1 MKKILLAT
9 LAILWLLTG
18 TGGKI
23 VAQENIAV
31 WKFPTGV
38 TNVTCVSDL
47 ISESDCIFTTQTSQS
62 TQVNTQGTNH
72 PNTMLC
78 GDTDNTK
85 SLQMSGQD
93 GGSVIFKISTSPFR
107 SISISYDIRCHPN
120 MQDGGYSDYAWSY
133 STNGT
138 TFIDAPAETAVSNF
152 TATTFTT
159 HTADFSS
166 INDLNGQS
174 AVWFKLTMSGAPS
187 SNVASNLDNVVFS
200 GNTFSCYTPINVTA
214 VSTAP
219 NQAVITWDS
228 QGTNEESYT
237 LVYYTTSLNNNALNS
252 LVSINSPFA
261 ISNVSSPY
269 TLTGLTANTNYY
281 IYVRSNCGSDDN
293 SLWASTT
300 VRTPTVCTISDFE
313 STDVAGSTASLS
325 WTTDADNTMIR
336 VFTAAKSNPWET
348 TAGLFLEETVTGTS
362 YELTGLNFSTTYYVY
377 AKSVCSANNI
387 SETVSTSFTT
397 NFADNVSII
406 NIGEGTS
413 TSSYLPTYS
422 LYNYSLTQQIY
433 TADEMGLPNG
443 GSILSIAF
451 YNGGSDKTRTIDLYM
466 LNSSKST
473 FTGAT
478 DWVSVATA
486 DRVYSG
492 SVTFTAGVWTTITL
506 DTPFEYDGASNFILI
521 VDDNTGSWS
530 SGLSCRTFSA
540 TTNQS
545 LYVYND
551 GTNYNPSSPSSYSGT
566 ITTAKNQLQIV
577 ATPAPASTC
586 PKPTDLTTNNVSATS
601 ATITWHAGG
610 EETAWTLKYGP
621 AGFDVETAGTE
632 VSIEITPTY
641 ALTGLAGNSEYD
653 VYIKAVC
660 SDTDESAWKKV
671 SFETPCTVIV
681 IDEEHS
687 YTEGFESTTCPNCWS
702 EATTGSHYWTFGQS
716 GTHSSYTGTH
726 SGSYNASYRHVTRGD
741 NCKLISPVFDFGDM
755 VSGKLEFWRK
765 NPAWGNDIDV
775 LSVYYRTS
783 SDASWTL
790 LSSYTSASSSW
801 VKETVTLP
809 NVNSSYQ
816 IAFEATDNYGY
827 GLGIDDIVVRVGSS
841 AAEITAFSFAEDA
854 EAAVINSEEAT
865 VTCLVSY
872 STESLNGLVPTIA
885 ISDYAT
891 ISPASGVAQDFS
903 SPFTYTVTA
912 ENETEKIWTVNVS
925 KVATASSA
933 KDILSFSFANQVGE
947 SVIDTENKTVSAYA
961 AWNYNFA
968 NNITP
973 TITVSPLATISP
985 ASGVSQNFARPVT
998 YTVTAEDES
1007 YQEWT
1012 VTINND
1018 PDACVNP
1025 MESSIVTYDLEATSA
1040 TIAWV
1045 RRYLETSY
1053 NVKVSTTAMTDMTAT
1068 ADVFDGVV
1076 NDTAVALTGLTAN
1089 TQYYIYVQSACGI
1102 ETWVNKTIT
1111 TPCGAIEID
1120 DANHY
1125 VETFENYSSGLPD
1138 CWRKLGSGTVA
1149 VQTSTVHNGSKSLK
1163 FNGAT
1168 SNLVVLPL
1176 FTPEISNLQFTLWSR
1191 PESTSSNYSGSFD
1204 IGYVTNVTDET
1215 TFTVVKTYSW
1225 DEFSG
1230 YAADTI
1236 YMPAAPAG
1244 STFAMRH
1251 RPNSTSWYWFV
1262 DDIDIG
1268 PLPTCMAPQTCVV
1281 SDITTNSASV
1291 TWTDM
1296 VEANAWQYQVND
1308 GEITDVT
1315 VKPINISN
1323 LSANTSYT
1331 VKVRM
1336 SCGGGEYSDWSST
1349 TFRTDCGPLALP
1361 YRENLDDYTATA
1373 YDAEGVLP
1381 PCWTINFMGSDN
1393 NYAPHVCNSDYY
1405 QPNTGSKYF
1414 IMNVADDDANRA
1426 TIGPNSYALLPELEN
1441 GYAGTYVSFETKAS
1455 VLNRGAMTVGY
1466 MIGDTYTNLTNVTL
1480 ATSKTTFSYVVPGTV
1495 PSDAI
1500 LTLKLTSNSGA
1511 GRLSVGIDN
1520 VYIREASSDNTIL
1533 SYAATTEQGDA
1544 ICNLDN
1550 EAHTISVELRSGYV
1564 AGATVS
1570 QTIAL
1575 NDENATIKQQVGSDF
1590 VNLPASFTWY
1600 MTTADTTITYKVI
1613 AENGN
1618 EQIYTATVTIESCAA
1633 PSVLT
1638 SEQTSM
1644 TNVNCSWTPAEGTSA
1659 WNFYYTTTQL
1669 TPTELNAL
1677 TASDYTTVNTTS
1689 ASATVVGETTY
1700 YWYLRTDC
1708 SGSYSAW
1715 QESSFTTWEN
1725 CAAPTNLETSLI
1737 GDNDI
1742 MITWDVQDNLP
1753 LGEGI
1758 FTDDFERQTVNGGQ
1772 FQYTND
1778 ATYPWQIVLS
1788 PDNNGTYC
1796 IKSSNAGVGN
1806 SQSTISMT
1814 YTATANVTLSFKY
1827 WVMGESATSE
1837 WDYMKFTLDGV
1848 TTNYLGTSTSSSSWT
1863 TASHRL
1869 TAGEHTMSWS
1879 YVKDNSVNGTGD
1891 CAYIDDITLPGL
1903 IPGANSSVVIYKNDV
1918 ELVTLPATQTS
1929 YTDAGLEAGHYCY
1942 TIKTVCREG
1951 SESELSAAVC
1961 QDINDCL
1968 AVTNLS
1974 VGSLTDNSAV
1984 ISWTR
1989 GEETSWNLKVNDGTP
2004 IALTE
2009 TTEGITVNG
2018 DVVSYSLTG
2027 LESNTTYTVS
2037 IQSNCD
2043 GTLGQNW
2050 TSANFTTER
2059 TSATLPYV
2067 YGFEDATENTSWI
2080 LLNGT
2085 HTNKWYI
2092 GTASNNG
2099 GANGLYVSNDN
2110 GVTNAYTISA
2120 ASNVYAYRSINIPST
2135 TEYFISFDW
2144 MAKGESCCD
2153 YLRAFL
2159 VPTSVVINVNQENG
2173 ITTNTTTPDGWYDIS
2188 EIVKMN
2194 DVTEW
2199 QHSEKVMTI
2208 NSGFY
2213 NLVFY
2218 WRNDGSVGTNPPA
2231 SIDNINIHA
2240 ITCPTV
2246 GELAADASSITN
2258 NSAVITWVERGSAEA
2273 WEIVVSSSSLS
2284 SNQLASAE
2292 SVTVTEPT
2300 YSATGLNAVTT
2311 YYVYVRAN
2319 CGTDDN
2325 SEWTSLTFATVADCA
2340 TPEELQTN
2348 NVSAASATITW
2359 NGYTATQWTLEYRI
2373 GTTGTWTLVEGID
2386 EASYTLTT
2394 TGNTTYNVRIK
2405 AVCGEDV
2412 SDYST
2417 ILSFT
2422 TPCEEITELPYIE
2435 EFDEYAADIVPS
2447 CWDNSASTSTTL
2459 SSNPERIWGV
2469 YSYNNNK
2476 MLRMYNFFVQ
2486 TGTALI
2492 NSQPISL
2499 PSEGDN
2505 ILTFDYSHLASCG
2518 AFTLKISTNGGSS
2531 FSDLGTYEAT
2541 STSYNYTNPGTFTAA
2556 APISLAAY
2564 AGETIIMQF
2573 FANANYGSGAIFV
2586 DNIVIHEL
2594 SSDAEIVAF
2603 SFAEEVEPAVINSSD
2618 ATVTSVVAYSTES
2631 LNGLVPTISI
2641 SNFAT
2646 ISPASGVA
2654 QDFTNPVIYT
2664 VTAENGTIKEWTVNV
2679 NRMAT
2684 ASSEKDILSFTF
2696 NGQVGESVIDATAH
2710 TVTAVANMNIDL
2722 ASPITPTIEVS
2733 PLATISPTSGTAQTF
2748 TEPVTY
2754 IVTAEDEST
2763 QEWIVSIVHDFTTL
2777 ANLPYSCDFEDATEN
2792 SNWVLD
2798 NGSQT
2803 NKWYIGTAANNGG
2816 ETGLYISND
2825 NGTNNSY
2832 GATVSYVYAYRQIIV
2847 EEAGNYDISFDWKAN
2862 GESTRD
2868 LLRAFVIPT
2877 TLGSNIAA
2885 GNANGMTSYTNTNPT
2900 GWIDVANPS
2909 GPLQLQTTWQHS
2921 EKSVSLEA
2929 AAYNLVFFWK
2939 NDGSVQNMT
2948 PAAID
2953 NISIASAS
2961 FTITA
2966 SVTGF
2971 GTIDPSGEVSVAEGA
2986 DQTFTMTPM
2995 SGFALAS
3002 LMVDGVDQISQVVNN
3017 TYTFENVSADHTIVA
3032 DFQPEHIINA
3042 TAGNGGTISPSGQ
3055 VHIGDGGNI
3064 TFTVS
3069 ANEGYRISSVL
3080 VDNVEQ
3086 ITSSDVIT
3094 TYNYEFSNV
3103 TDDHTITASFVVAQ
3117 PHIIT
3122 ATASAGGT
3130 ISPSG
3135 QVSVP
3140 YNGSQTFEFTP
3151 DEGYRL
3157 ANIVVDNG
3165 PATAENNTYTFT
3177 NVVTNHT
3184 INANFAVNSYNLTIH
3199 YVYAN
3204 NTTAAQ
3210 DHTETIAFGT
3220 EYSVASPAITGYTAD
3235 IETVA
3240 GTMPANDVEATV
3252 TYNVNSYTLTIHYV
3266 YADNTTAAPDHIETV
3281 AFGATYSV
3289 ESPVLDGYTTDQLT
3303 VAGTMPADDV
3313 IVTVRYTE
3321 NSTPPTTYTIT
3332 ASAGNGGSINPNGT
3346 ITVNEHDDQSF
3357 SIRPN
3362 DGYHIARVLVDNE
3375 DATANVVNGLYTFRN
3390 VTANHTIN
3398 VTFEAEA
3405 TPTTY
3410 TITASAGNGGSI
3422 NPNGTITVNEHD
3434 DQQFSIRPNDG
3445 YHIARVLVDNED
3457 ATANVVN
3464 GLYTF
3469 RNVTANHTINV
3480 TFEAEATPTTY
3491 TITASA
3497 GNGGSINP
3505 NGTIT
3510 VNEHDDQSFSIRPND
3525 GYRIERVLV
3534 DNEDATANVVNG
3546 LYTFRNVTANHT
3558 IAVTFE
3564 EESTNT
3570 YTIIASAGPNGTI
3583 NPNGVIYVNERANQ
3597 AFRFTPENGYRIASV
3612 TVDGNDVMDEV
3623 VDYSYTF
3630 YDVRADHTIYVTF
3643 TDSNAVDEYTAGA
3656 MSIYPNPNNGMFS
3669 IDFNRIDG
3677 DATYQL
3683 IDARGAVDET
3693 RDINVMDGDTM
3704 KFNHNLRPGSY
3715 FVRII
3720 TADKVYVE
3728 QIVVE

>member
-1 MKKILLAT
+1 M
-9 LAILWLLTG
+9 
-18 TGGKI
+18 
-23 VAQENIAV
+23 
-31 WKFPTGV
+31 
-38 TNVTCVSDL
+38 
-47 ISESDCIFTTQTSQS
+47 
-62 TQVNTQGTNH
+62 
-72 PNTMLC
+72 
-78 GDTDNTK
+78 
-85 SLQMSGQD
+85 
-93 GGSVIFKISTSPFR
+93 
-107 SISISYDIRCHPN
+107 
-120 MQDGGYSDYAWSY
+120 
-133 STNGT
+133 
-138 TFIDAPAETAVSNF
+138 
-152 TATTFTT
+152 
-159 HTADFSS
+159 
-166 INDLNGQS
+166 
-174 AVWFKLTMSGAPS
+174 
-187 SNVASNLDNVVFS
+187 
-200 GNTFSCYTPINVTA
+200 
-214 VSTAP
+214 
-219 NQAVITWDS
+219 
-228 QGTNEESYT
+228 
-237 LVYYTTSLNNNALNS
+237 
-252 LVSINSPFA
+252 
-261 ISNVSSPY
+261 
-269 TLTGLTANTNYY
+269 
-281 IYVRSNCGSDDN
+281 
-293 SLWASTT
+293 
-300 VRTPTVCTISDFE
+300 
-313 STDVAGSTASLS
+313 
-325 WTTDADNTMIR
+325 
-336 VFTAAKSNPWET
+336 
-348 TAGLFLEETVTGTS
+348 
-362 YELTGLNFSTTYYVY
+362 
-377 AKSVCSANNI
+377 
-387 SETVSTSFTT
+387 
-397 NFADNVSII
+397 
-406 NIGEGTS
+406 
-413 TSSYLPTYS
+413 
-422 LYNYSLTQQIY
+422 
-433 TADEMGLPNG
+433 
-443 GSILSIAF
+443 
-451 YNGGSDKTRTIDLYM
+451 
-466 LNSSKST
+466 
-473 FTGAT
+473 
-478 DWVSVATA
+478 
-486 DRVYSG
+486 
-492 SVTFTAGVWTTITL
+492 
-506 DTPFEYDGASNFILI
+506 
-521 VDDNTGSWS
+521 
-530 SGLSCRTFSA
+530 
-540 TTNQS
+540 
-545 LYVYND
+545 
-551 GTNYNPSSPSSYSGT
+551 
-566 ITTAKNQLQIV
+566 
-577 ATPAPASTC
+577 
-586 PKPTDLTTNNVSATS
+586 
-601 ATITWHAGG
+601 
-610 EETAWTLKYGP
+610 
-621 AGFDVETAGTE
+621 
-632 VSIEITPTY
+632 
-641 ALTGLAGNSEYD
+641 
-653 VYIKAVC
+653 
-660 SDTDESAWKKV
+660 
-671 SFETPCTVIV
+671 
-681 IDEEHS
+681 
-687 YTEGFESTTCPNCWS
+687 
-702 EATTGSHYWTFGQS
+702 
-716 GTHSSYTGTH
+716 
-726 SGSYNASYRHVTRGD
+726 
-741 NCKLISPVFDFGDM
+741 
-755 VSGKLEFWRK
+755 EFWRK

-872 STESLNGLVPTIA
+872 STESLNRLVPTIA

-1268 PLPTCMAPQTCVV
+1268 PLPTCMAPQTYVV

-1466 MIGDTYTNLTNVTL
+1466 IIGDTYTNLTNVTL

-1618 EQIYTATVTIESCAA
+1618 EQIYTATVTVESCAA

-1725 CAAPTNLETSLI
+1725 CAAPTNLGTSLI

-1918 ELVTLPATQTS
+1918 ELATLPATQTS
-1929 YTDAGLEAGHYCY
+1929 YTDESLEAGHYCY

-1951 SESELSAAVC
+1951 SESELSAPIC
-1961 QDINDCL
+1961 QDINDCF

-1974 VGSLTDNSAV
+1974 ADDVTANSAV

-1989 GEETSWNLKVNDGTP
+1989 GTETSWNLKVNDGTP
-2004 IALTE
+2004 VALTE
-2009 TTEGITVNG
+2009 TTEGVTVNG
-2018 DVVSYSLTG
+2018 DVITYALAG
-2027 LESNTTYTVS
+2027 LEPMTDYTVA

-2050 TSANFTTER
+2050 ANVEFTTDR
-2059 TSATLPYV
+2059 VPATLPYTC
-2067 YGFEDATENTSWI
+2067 GFEDAVENNGWVFV
-2080 LLNGT
+2080 NGT
-2085 HTNKWYI
+2085 QTNKWYI
-2092 GTASNNG
+2092 GAAANNG
-2099 GANGLYVSNDN
+2099 GANGLYISNDGGDN
-2110 GVTNAYTISA
+2110 NAYTIGSTA
-2120 ASNVYAYRSINIPST
+2120 YVFAYRTINVENASDYT
-2135 TEYFISFDW
+2135 ISFNW
-2144 MAKGESCCD
+2144 KAYAESCCD
-2153 YLRAFL
+2153 YIRAFL
-2159 VPTSVVINVNQENG
+2159 VPATVTFTAGSANG
-2173 ITTNTTTPDGWYDIS
+2173 IGTTGAPTNWISIDGGNKLNYNSSWQTVSNVIS
-2188 EIVKMN
+2188 IEN
-2194 DVTEW
+2194 AGT
-2199 QHSEKVMTI
+2199 
-2208 NSGFY
+2208 Y

-2218 WRNDGSVGTNPPA
+2218 WKNDGSGGTQPPA
-2231 SIDNINIHA
+2231 AIDNVSVIEVS
-2240 ITCPTV
+2240 CPTV
-2246 GELAADASSITN
+2246 ANIAANPENITD
-2258 NSAVITWVERGSAEA
+2258 NSAVITWTERGTAEA
-2273 WEIVVSSSSLS
+2273 WEVVVSATEVTD
-2284 SNQLASAE
+2284 LASATTIP
-2292 SVTVTEPT
+2292 VTAEAS
-2300 YSATGLNAVTT
+2300 YSATGLEAETL
-2311 YYVYVRAN
+2311 YHVYVRAN

-2325 SEWTSLTFATVADCA
+2325 SEWTSSTFTTVAACA
-2340 TPEELQTN
+2340 TPDGLQAT

-2359 NGYTATQWTLEYRI
+2359 NGYTASQWTLEYRI
-2373 GTTGTWTLVEGID
+2373 GTTGDWTPVEGID

-2394 TGNTTYNVRIK
+2394 TGNTTYNVRVK
-2405 AVCGEDV
+2405 AVCGENE
-2412 SDYST
+2412 SDYSAV
-2417 ILSFT
+2417 LSFT
-2422 TPCEEITELPYIE
+2422 TPCEALTIDEDHPYTEG
-2435 EFDEYAADIVPS
+2435 F
-2447 CWDNSASTSTTL
+2447 
-2459 SSNPERIWGV
+2459 
-2469 YSYNNNK
+2469 
-2476 MLRMYNFFVQ
+2476 
-2486 TGTALI
+2486 
-2492 NSQPISL
+2492 
-2499 PSEGDN
+2499 
-2505 ILTFDYSHLASCG
+2505 
-2518 AFTLKISTNGGSS
+2518 
-2531 FSDLGTYEAT
+2531 
-2541 STSYNYTNPGTFTAA
+2541 
-2556 APISLAAY
+2556 
-2564 AGETIIMQF
+2564 
-2573 FANANYGSGAIFV
+2573 
-2586 DNIVIHEL
+2586 
-2594 SSDAEIVAF
+2594 
-2603 SFAEEVEPAVINSSD
+2603 
-2618 ATVTSVVAYSTES
+2618 ES
-2631 LNGLVPTISI
+2631 
-2641 SNFAT
+2641 
-2646 ISPASGVA
+2646 
-2654 QDFTNPVIYT
+2654 
-2664 VTAENGTIKEWTVNV
+2664 VTASYAIPDCWE
-2679 NRMAT
+2679 R
-2684 ASSEKDILSFTF
+2684 
-2696 NGQVGESVIDATAH
+2696 
-2710 TVTAVANMNIDL
+2710 
-2722 ASPITPTIEVS
+2722 
-2733 PLATISPTSGTAQTF
+2733 
-2748 TEPVTY
+2748 
-2754 IVTAEDEST
+2754 
-2763 QEWIVSIVHDFTTL
+2763 IVSIIE
-2777 ANLPYSCDFEDATEN
+2777 C
-2792 SNWVLD
+2792 
-2798 NGSQT
+2798 
-2803 NKWYIGTAANNGG
+2803 
-2816 ETGLYISND
+2816 
-2825 NGTNNSY
+2825 
-2832 GATVSYVYAYRQIIV
+2832 AY
-2847 EEAGNYDISFDWKAN
+2847 
-2862 GESTRD
+2862 
-2868 LLRAFVIPT
+2868 
-2877 TLGSNIAA
+2877 
-2885 GNANGMTSYTNTNPT
+2885 
-2900 GWIDVANPS
+2900 
-2909 GPLQLQTTWQHS
+2909 
-2921 EKSVSLEA
+2921 
-2929 AAYNLVFFWK
+2929 
-2939 NDGSVQNMT
+2939 
-2948 PAAID
+2948 
-2953 NISIASAS
+2953 
-2961 FTITA
+2961 
-2966 SVTGF
+2966 
-2971 GTIDPSGEVSVAEGA
+2971 
-2986 DQTFTMTPM
+2986 
-2995 SGFALAS
+2995 
-3002 LMVDGVDQISQVVNN
+3002 
-3017 TYTFENVSADHTIVA
+3017 
-3032 DFQPEHIINA
+3032 
-3042 TAGNGGTISPSGQ
+3042 
-3055 VHIGDGGNI
+3055 
-3064 TFTVS
+3064 
-3069 ANEGYRISSVL
+3069 
-3080 VDNVEQ
+3080 
-3086 ITSSDVIT
+3086 
-3094 TYNYEFSNV
+3094 
-3103 TDDHTITASFVVAQ
+3103 
-3117 PHIIT
+3117 
-3122 ATASAGGT
+3122 
-3130 ISPSG
+3130 
-3135 QVSVP
+3135 
-3140 YNGSQTFEFTP
+3140 
-3151 DEGYRL
+3151 
-3157 ANIVVDNG
+3157 
-3165 PATAENNTYTFT
+3165 
-3177 NVVTNHT
+3177 
-3184 INANFAVNSYNLTIH
+3184 
-3199 YVYAN
+3199 
-3204 NTTAAQ
+3204 
-3210 DHTETIAFGT
+3210 
-3220 EYSVASPAITGYTAD
+3220 
-3235 IETVA
+3235 
-3240 GTMPANDVEATV
+3240 
-3252 TYNVNSYTLTIHYV
+3252 
-3266 YADNTTAAPDHIETV
+3266 
-3281 AFGATYSV
+3281 
-3289 ESPVLDGYTTDQLT
+3289 
-3303 VAGTMPADDV
+3303 
-3313 IVTVRYTE
+3313 
-3321 NSTPPTTYTIT
+3321 
-3332 ASAGNGGSINPNGT
+3332 
-3346 ITVNEHDDQSF
+3346 
-3357 SIRPN
+3357 
-3362 DGYHIARVLVDNE
+3362 
-3375 DATANVVNGLYTFRN
+3375 
-3390 VTANHTIN
+3390 
-3398 VTFEAEA
+3398 
-3405 TPTTY
+3405 
-3410 TITASAGNGGSI
+3410 
-3422 NPNGTITVNEHD
+3422 
-3434 DQQFSIRPNDG
+3434 
-3445 YHIARVLVDNED
+3445 
-3457 ATANVVN
+3457 
-3464 GLYTF
+3464 
-3469 RNVTANHTINV
+3469 
-3480 TFEAEATPTTY
+3480 
-3491 TITASA
+3491 
-3497 GNGGSINP
+3497 
-3505 NGTIT
+3505 
-3510 VNEHDDQSFSIRPND
+3510 
-3525 GYRIERVLV
+3525 
-3534 DNEDATANVVNG
+3534 
-3546 LYTFRNVTANHT
+3546 
-3558 IAVTFE
+3558 
-3564 EESTNT
+3564 
-3570 YTIIASAGPNGTI
+3570 
-3583 NPNGVIYVNERANQ
+3583 
-3597 AFRFTPENGYRIASV
+3597 
-3612 TVDGNDVMDEV
+3612 
-3623 VDYSYTF
+3623 
-3630 YDVRADHTIYVTF
+3630 
-3643 TDSNAVDEYTAGA
+3643 
-3656 MSIYPNPNNGMFS
+3656 
-3669 IDFNRIDG
+3669 
-3677 DATYQL
+3677 
-3683 IDARGAVDET
+3683 
-3693 RDINVMDGDTM
+3693 
-3704 KFNHNLRPGSY
+3704 
-3715 FVRII
+3715 
-3720 TADKVYVE
+3720 
-3728 QIVVE
+3728 